1 MKSIMK
7 FFVLVGLILVGAN
20 VYSSQSDNVAERN
33 AECLSAA
40 SAKTGIPIVR
50 NENFQISTTET
61 TYDQITT
68 CMSGTSQTCYAGKV
82 HVTMPNP

>member
-33 AECLSAA
+33 A
-40 SAKTGIPIVR
+40 
-50 NENFQISTTET
+50 
-61 TYDQITT
+61 
-68 CMSGTSQTCYAGKV
+68 
-82 HVTMPNP
+82 